1 MCSYFPLSS
10 VQLIAAVCQDPD
22 SDEVEEVDINDIN
35 SVLEA
40 CQNLL
45 TVDFELKTCR
55 FPHLS
60 VQEYFEE
67 NHWSSSE
74 TNALLAKVC
83 LSLLHHD
90 STVKELGAEESDAE
104 KPDAEGSNAEKPDM
118 QPINEEERKIDSDDL
133 LMYAHIHW
141 ATHVQRHGEDNIDN
155 HLAALLKRFLGS
167 MNESSLAYQKWHK
180 TITRFFERRSFRKP
194 PNRP

>member
-1 MCSYFPLSS
+1 MIANRAFQWVMCSRVPLSPAEL
-10 VQLIAAVCQDPD
+10 VAAVCQDPD

-45 TVDFELKTCR
+45 TVDSKLKTCR

-67 NHWSSSE
+67 NHWSSSK
-74 TNALLAKVC
+74 TNALVAKVC

-90 STVKELGAEESDAE
+90 STVEESDA
-104 KPDAEGSNAEKPDM
+104 KRSNAEKLNI
-118 QPINEEERKIDSDDL
+118 QSIKEERL
-133 LMYAHIHW
+133 
-141 ATHVQRHGEDNIDN
+141 T
-155 HLAALLKRFLGS
+155 S
-167 MNESSLAYQKWHK
+167 M
-180 TITRFFERRSFRKP
+180 IF
-194 PNRP
+194 